1 VSVRIE
7 EADLADAGQA
17 AAVVELIDGY
27 ARGPGGQNA
36 PLEPGARSAL
46 APGLHEHPMA
56 TVYLAYEGERAAGVA
71 VCIEGFSTFAGRPSL
86 NIHDLAVAE
95 HHQGRGI
102 GAALIDRVV
111 DDARAKGCCKV
122 TLEVHDTN
130 ANAKRLYQKKGFGP
144 WEPATWFVTK
154 PL

>member
-1 VSVRIE
+1 
-7 EADLADAGQA
+7 
-17 AAVVELIDGY
+17 
-27 ARGPGGQNA
+27 
-36 PLEPGARSAL
+36 
-46 APGLHEHPMA
+46 
-56 TVYLAYEGERAAGVA
+56 
-71 VCIEGFSTFAGRPSL
+71 
-86 NIHDLAVAE
+86 VAE

-102 GAALIDRVV
+102 GSALIDRVV

-144 WEPATWFVTK
+144 WEPPTWFVTK